1 MILRNNTIINNMKSI
16 NRSIAG
22 RLGRNRGYSNE
33 DKELK
38 NLQKNINRTKYICKN
53 YLRDNGIDN
62 VRSCNISNIM
72 PFKVSDLTDD
82 TNYNLFKNECKK
94 HNIECCKPP
103 HGKSPREKP
112 PSDFII
118 LFKYMDKSYII
129 KYDIKIKSNK
139 STQLCSKMLPLL
151 LKEFNIE
158 DKDINNIKKYLKY
171 DNKKRTWINYEK
183 KEKDEII
190 KSVVKLFN
198 IIKKKFILDRWYPE
212 LYHNEYIMKNNIM
225 INIKNILNKELTFKL
240 GKTNIICMLDGI
252 KFISIKP
259 YGSSNS
265 NRIQLHIYKDIFEHK
280 DAVDI
285 SNTVTI

>member
-38 NLQKNINRTKYICKN
+38 NLQKNINRTKCICKN

-72 PFKVSDLTDD
+72 PFKVSDLNNGIT
-82 TNYNLFKNECKK
+82 TYNLFKNECKK
-94 HNIECCKPP
+94 YNTECCKPP
-103 HGKSPREKP
+103 HDKP
-112 PSDFII
+112 LPSDIMI
-118 LFKYMDKSYII
+118 LFKYMGKPYII
-129 KYDIKIKSNK
+129 NYDIKKSK
-139 STQLCSKMLPLL
+139 SSSTQLCSKMLSLL
-151 LKEFNIE
+151 LEKFNIE
-158 DKDINNIKKYLKY
+158 NEDVNNIKKYLKY
-171 DNKKRTWINYEK
+171 DNKERTWINYEK

-190 KSVVKLFN
+190 KSVIKFFN
-198 IIKKKFILDRWYPE
+198 IIKKKWILDRWCPK
-212 LYHNEYIMKNNIM
+212 LYHNKYIMKNNIM
-225 INIKNILNKELTFKL
+225 INIEKMLNKELTFEL
-240 GKTNIICMLDGI
+240 SKTNIVFKLDGI

-259 YGSSNS
+259 YGSSDS
-265 NRIQLHIYKDIFEHK
+265 TRIQLHIHKDIFKHK
-280 DAVDI
+280 DAVNI